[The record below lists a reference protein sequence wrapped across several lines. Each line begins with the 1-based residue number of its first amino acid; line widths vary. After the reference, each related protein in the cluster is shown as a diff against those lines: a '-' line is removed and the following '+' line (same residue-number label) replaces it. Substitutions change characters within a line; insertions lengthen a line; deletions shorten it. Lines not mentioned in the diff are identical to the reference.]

1 MLEAFQLHSVL
12 FKFSLDV
19 RKNLLTINKFK
30 FQHQLPG
37 QTGKICPW
45 TSWKQN
51 RQLVSWLQLNPHLL
65 SNYESK
71 EMH

>member
-37 QTGKICPW
+37 QTGKICP
-45 TSWKQN
+45 
-51 RQLVSWLQLNPHLL
+51 
-65 SNYESK
+65 
-71 EMH
+71 